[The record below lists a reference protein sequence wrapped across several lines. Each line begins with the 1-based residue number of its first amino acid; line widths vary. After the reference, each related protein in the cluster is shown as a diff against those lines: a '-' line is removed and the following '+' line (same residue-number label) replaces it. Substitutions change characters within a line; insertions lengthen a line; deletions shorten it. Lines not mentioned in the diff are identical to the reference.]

1 MNRLPSS
8 LLLAVLVGVGGCSVP
23 HRVPEV
29 GDLPLIHK
37 IDIQQG
43 NVVTQ
48 EMLSQLQVG
57 MEKNKVLFVMGT
69 PVIKDTFHAN
79 RWDYLYLHK
88 QGRKDTERRHV
99 ILYFEDDRLARID
112 GDVRPH
118 AGPMEPIPRENR
130 QVLVPNQYKPGFVSR
145 IVSKLPFVKDEVTPD
160 IPKKPVEKTVETIA
174 EKAGAAKSGTEEQ
187 AEAMAVEPEKPG
199 FFRRIFSKS
208 ESETPETA
216 QTKPAPATTAKSE
229 PASGESKTSTE
240 AKPAAAKPED
250 GEQVAQHK
258 TESAGEPEYGNVMN
272 RGPVVSEPP
281 TPDGDG
287 GESPDEGMPD
297 GPMAPPSPY

>member
-8 LLLAVLVGVGGCSVP
+8 LLLAVLVGIGGCSVP

-69 PVIKDTFHAN
+69 PVIKDTFHSN
-79 RWDYLYLHK
+79 RWDYLYLYK

-99 ILYFEDDRLARID
+99 VLYFEDDRLARID

-145 IVSKLPFVKDEVTPD
+145 IVNKLPFVKNEETPD
-160 IPKKPVEKTVETIA
+160 IPKKPVETIA
-174 EKAGAAKSGTEEQ
+174 EKAGVAKSGTEEQ

-208 ESETPETA
+208 ESETPETTE
-216 QTKPAPATTAKSE
+216 TKPAPATTAKSE
-229 PASGESKTSTE
+229 PAPEQPKTSAE
-240 AKPAAAKPED
+240 AKPAAEKPED
-250 GEQVAQHK
+250 DGKVAQHK
-258 TESAGEPEYGNVMN
+258 TEPASEPDYGNVMN
-272 RGPVVSEPP
+272 RGPVISEPTAP
-281 TPDGDG
+281 AGDG